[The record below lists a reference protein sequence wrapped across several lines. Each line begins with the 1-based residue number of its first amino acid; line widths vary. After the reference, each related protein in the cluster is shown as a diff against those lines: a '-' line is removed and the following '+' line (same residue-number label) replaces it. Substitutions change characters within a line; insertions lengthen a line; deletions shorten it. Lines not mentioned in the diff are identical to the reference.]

1 MFYCTATKYC
11 YTGGNTIN
19 LTTMKYIQTYLATT
33 ILPLTF
39 FAAGEMQQLF
49 DKYIN
54 PLIAFLTAIAGVI
67 IVISIIA
74 GGVQYSAAGGDPSKV
89 AAAKN
94 RITNA
99 IIALIAIIFL
109 FAFLQ
114 WLVPGGLL

>member
-1 MFYCTATKYC
+1 
-11 YTGGNTIN
+11 
-19 LTTMKYIQTYLATT
+19 MKYIQTYLATI
-33 ILPLTF
+33 ILPAV

-54 PLIAFLTAIAGVI
+54 PFVAFLSGIAGLI
-67 IVISIIA
+67 IVISIVA

-89 AAAKN
+89 AAAKK

-99 IIALIAIIFL
+99 IIALVALIFL

-114 WLVPGGLL
+114 WLVPGGLI